1 MIYIVLFLLVFLSG
15 FFSSIETALY
25 SMGEARIREWS
36 EDKMKQLKYWISE
49 PAGVVTGI
57 LVGNNMINISFSAIF
72 TVIIAGFVS
81 ARNLP
86 STWTEVIS
94 IAGSSVIILT
104 FAEIIPK
111 TFANTYPEKII
122 TVYYRPF
129 IKFYIA
135 IRTASDILNK
145 ISFALVGRLK
155 SRKEKIISR
164 KELHMEIKDA
174 GKEGLL
180 EKEFSKMLAG
190 VIVLSQKKVKEVM
203 TPAAVL
209 TAVDLGRPYSRI
221 MGVLSASK
229 FSRVPAYYGKLD
241 NLKGFIYIKDVIGEL
256 NSNGKVNFEKIL
268 RSPSITR
275 QNKSCRRLF
284 QQMRKER
291 VHGCI
296 VKNKTRVVGIVTIE
310 DLIEEVVGEI
320 YDEYDNNAVNNN

>member
-1 MIYIVLFLLVFLSG
+1 MIYAFLLLLVFFSG

-25 SMGEARIREWS
+25 AMGEARIREWS
-36 EDKMKQLKYWISE
+36 LEKMKVLKYWISE

-57 LVGNNMINISFSAIF
+57 LVGNNMINIAFSAIF
-72 TVIIAGFVS
+72 TVIIAGFVT

-86 STWTEVIS
+86 PTWTEVLS

-104 FAEIIPK
+104 FAEIMPK

-122 TVYYRPF
+122 KAYYRPF
-129 IKFYIA
+129 IKFYLV
-135 IRTASDILNK
+135 IRTASEILNK
-145 ISFALVGRLK
+145 ISFAFVGSLK

-180 EKEFSKMLAG
+180 EKDFSKMLAG
-190 VIVLSQKKVKEVM
+190 VIVLSHKKVKEVM
-203 TPAAVL
+203 TPANEI
-209 TAVDLGRPYSRI
+209 TAVDLRRPYSQI
-221 MGVLSASK
+221 MDILTKSK
-229 FSRVPAYYGKLD
+229 YSRTPAYYGKLD

-256 NSNGKVNFEKIL
+256 NRKGKIDFKKIM
-268 RSPSITR
+268 RSPRITR

-284 QQMRKER
+284 QQLRKER

-296 VKNKTRVVGIVTIE
+296 VKNKNRVVGIVTIE

-320 YDEYDNNAVNNN
+320 YDEYDNDAANNS